1 MSRVLV
7 IGWDGGTWSMAAPLA
22 AEGRLPALSALRAG
36 GAEGILET
44 VPNMNSAPAW
54 STIAT
59 GLNPGRHGIFYFDEP
74 IPGTYRRRVVN
85 AARRSGATLWRYASD
100 AGKRIVV
107 VNVPISYPAE
117 PVNGYLV
124 AGLDTPSKSLPG
136 FTHPEGLTGR
146 FPELFDD
153 YIVEPGIGSLARA
166 GRWEEAKRQLVVS
179 VGGWASVT
187 SRLMDEEWDMV
198 FVVFTPTDMAQHFF
212 WDGDNRKVVE
222 RVYEVHDEQTAAL
235 VEKARSQDPEV
246 NVLLIADHGGAV
258 NTRGP
263 EFMPIWLEDQGLT
276 VRTKPSVGSKVM
288 KAGFDLANRKLTREQ
303 KQALARRLPR
313 LRERAESEA
322 VVSGMD
328 WSRTKAY
335 SDGLRDEVWINAT
348 GREPEGIVAEDEFDT
363 FSKELAEAISEIR
376 EVGTGRPVLDSARP
390 KSELYH
396 GPYLDRA
403 PDITLRFA
411 LDVDRYCRGFEVQSQ
426 AARERMAAV
435 AAMAPPT
442 SGGHRPEGMFVAN
455 GPNVRPA
462 AVHGRLEDV
471 TPTVL
476 ALLDVPIPG
485 DLDGR
490 VLDCLKDV
498 RAEVTAAPYATSSA
512 THPSPM
518 IEEGRDPATGYTE
531 DEEEAVRRR
540 LEDLGYL

>member
-117 PVNGYLV
+117 SVNGYLV

-136 FTHPEGLTGR
+136 FTHPEGLTRR

-212 WDGDNRKVVE
+212 WNGDNRKVVE
-222 RVYEVHDEQTAAL
+222 RVYEVHDEQTAGL
-235 VEKARSQDPEV
+235 VEKARSQDPDV

-276 VRTKPSVGSKVM
+276 VRTKPSVRSKVM

-313 LRERAESEA
+313 LREKAESEA

-328 WSRTKAY
+328 WSGTRAY
-335 SDGLRDEVWINAT
+335 SDGLRDEVWINAA

-411 LDVDRYCRGFEVQSQ
+411 LDVDRYCRGFEVHNH

-435 AAMAPPT
+435 AAMDPPT

-455 GPNVRPA
+455 GPNIRSV
-462 AVHGRLEDV
+462 AVNGRLEDV

-498 RAEVTAAPYATSSA
+498 RVEVSASPDATSTA
-512 THPSPM
+512 TDPSPT

-531 DEEEAVRRR
+531 EEEEAVRRR